1 MSKPSNPVR
10 IDAELYAAA
19 STAAPRMSRSV
30 TQQISHW
37 ARIGKEL
44 EASRGV
50 STVEVARALAGESSY
65 DTLDD
70 RQQAV
75 VRAHWA
81 ERVEELSGKLRFD
94 REFAAERRPYV
105 ELDDD
110 GRVVRRGATKA
121 EREAG

>member
-1 MSKPSNPVR
+1 MTKPSNPVR

-19 STAAPRMSRSV
+19 SDTAPRMSRSV

-44 EASRGV
+44 EASGAL
-50 STVEVARALAGESSY
+50 STVEVERVLAGESSY
-65 DTLDD
+65 DALDD

-81 ERVEELSGKLRFD
+81 ERIEELTGKLRFD
-94 REFAAERRPYV
+94 RDFAAQGRPYA
-105 ELDDD
+105 ELDDE
-110 GRVVRRGATKA
+110 GRVVRREPAKASRGA
-121 EREAG
+121 G

>member
-1 MSKPSNPVR
+1 MTKPSNPVR

-19 STAAPRMSRSV
+19 STAAPRMSRSI

-44 EASRGV
+44 EANREV
-50 STVEVARALAGESSY
+50 STVEVERVLAGESSY
-65 DTLDD
+65 DALDD

-81 ERVEELSGKLRFD
+81 ERIEELTGKLRFD
-94 REFAAERRPYV
+94 REFATQRRRYV
-105 ELDDD
+105 ELDDE
-110 GRVVRRGATKA
+110 GRVVRREPARA
-121 EREAG
+121 PVEAG

>member
-1 MSKPSNPVR
+1 MTKPSNPVR

-19 STAAPRMSRSV
+19 STVAPRMSRSI

-44 EASRGV
+44 EANREV
-50 STVEVARALAGESSY
+50 STVEVERVLAGESSY
-65 DTLDD
+65 DALDD

-81 ERVEELSGKLRFD
+81 ERIEELTGKLRFD
-94 REFAAERRPYV
+94 REFATQGRRYV
-105 ELDDD
+105 ELDDE
-110 GRVVRRGATKA
+110 GRVVRREPARA
-121 EREAG
+121 PVEAG